1 MLKPQKTY
9 ITPEEYLVLEEVAE
23 YRSEYYQGEIFAM
36 TGGTVNHNRIARD
49 ICQAL
54 TEDFEGKPCEAFMN
68 DVRLLVQDNGLY
80 TYPDLMVVCGDIV
93 FAEGRDDTV
102 TNPIVLVEVLSKS
115 TGNYDRGPKFELYRA
130 LDTLQDY
137 VLVDQAKVHVEH
149 FKRLPDNRW
158 ILQEFNHLTDTL
170 HIETIQFEMSLQKIY
185 RNVTWDEV

>member
-1 MLKPQKTY
+1 MLKSQKTY
-9 ITPEEYLVLEEVAE
+9 FTPEEYLDLEETAE

-54 TEDFEGKPCEAFMN
+54 TEDFEEKPCEVFMN

-93 FAEGRDDTV
+93 FAEGRDDTI
-102 TNPIVLVEVLSKS
+102 TNPIVLVGVLSKS
-115 TGNYDRGPKFELYRA
+115 TGDYDRGPKFELYRA

-137 VLVDQAKVHVEH
+137 VLVDQVKVHVEH
-149 FKRLPDNRW
+149 F
-158 ILQEFNHLTDTL
+158 
-170 HIETIQFEMSLQKIY
+170 
-185 RNVTWDEV
+185 